1 MSGAA
6 VFHRVIPWCGS
17 IAGVLVGAAAGKL
30 LAELVLMHY
39 GIASYGVIHRIETVQ
54 IGTQTLFAVIGAVA
68 LGNYGLGI
76 GRALQS
82 GSHQVTVER
91 AAPVFMAAIAGLFAL
106 LVIWQAARL
115 IEAYLHWR
123 IYVDAEAFEPIKATV
138 PPAQILFGS
147 VLAVILARE
156 GYRLGRRLF
165 APGSVTPQP
174 DRLRFCLGWLARL
187 AVALAAAMTG
197 IGFGF
202 DIAEELVNP
211 VSDFV
216 RPLAHEADDLRWF
229 HIVSFAALGYALAIP
244 LAIFGYALGRW
255 LPLAT
260 AAIGFRLGSYLGA
273 LATFQLMDFFDDQV
287 RGSDDLAFVYMR
299 VRLVVECSF
308 LAVFVGSGY
317 WLGRKLER
325 LFRVANP

>member
-1 MSGAA
+1 
-6 VFHRVIPWCGS
+6 
-17 IAGVLVGAAAGKL
+17 L
-30 LAELVLMHY
+30 
-39 GIASYGVIHRIETVQ
+39 
-54 IGTQTLFAVIGAVA
+54 AVIGAGA

-82 GSHQVTVER
+82 GGHQITVER
-91 AAPVFMAAIAGLFAL
+91 GAPVFMAVIAGLFAL

-115 IEAYLHWR
+115 IEAYLYWR

-138 PPAQILFGS
+138 PPVQILFGS

-156 GYRLGRRLF
+156 GYRLGRGLF
-165 APGSVTPQP
+165 SQGSETPQP

-202 DIAEELVNP
+202 DIAEELANSVAD
-211 VSDFV
+211 SV
-216 RPLAHEADDLRWF
+216 RPLAPEADDLRWF
-229 HIVSFAALGYALAIP
+229 YIISYAALGYALAIP
-244 LAIFGYALGRW
+244 LAILGYALGRW

-260 AAIGFRLGSYLGA
+260 AAVGFRLGSYLGA
-273 LATFQLMDFFDDQV
+273 LATFQVTDLFDDHV
-287 RGSDDLAFVYMR
+287 RGSDDLAFAYVR
-299 VRLVVECSF
+299 VRLVVECSCM
-308 LAVFVGSGY
+308 AAFVGSGY

-325 LFRVANP
+325 LLRTVNA